1 MEGAMRRVVIGSE
14 VGSRFTPGFG
24 ALHQLRRPR
33 VRLRIPTPY
42 KWVGGALLALVTL
55 AAIGHLH

>member
-1 MEGAMRRVVIGSE
+1 MRRVVIGSE